1 MKIQSIII
9 AKTSSTKETT
19 LVENLI
25 GKPIPA
31 AFLLNYGGYGFA
43 KFRFDA
49 RSLAVFQHSLHKIES
64 LEERKNVYNML
75 FDNVKSLRVAGS
87 QALHA
92 IKTALPHEQSEECL
106 ADCLTTLV
114 PILIEKYLPFDMY
127 QKQIAE
133 MFETTFSI
141 LKSKRFLS
149 KQSTSQLLVKS
160 LLNFAEQDSHLDM
173 VHEWFSLDSL
183 CEVAFTK
190 EIQHLMV
197 KQIFK
202 SRSIK

>member
-9 AKTSSTKETT
+9 AKTSSTEETT

-25 GKPIPA
+25 DKPIPA

-43 KFRFDA
+43 KFRFDD

-92 IKTALPHEQSEECL
+92 IKTALPHE
-106 ADCLTTLV
+106 
-114 PILIEKYLPFDMY
+114 
-127 QKQIAE
+127 
-133 MFETTFSI
+133 
-141 LKSKRFLS
+141 
-149 KQSTSQLLVKS
+149 
-160 LLNFAEQDSHLDM
+160 
-173 VHEWFSLDSL
+173 
-183 CEVAFTK
+183 
-190 EIQHLMV
+190 
-197 KQIFK
+197 
-202 SRSIK
+202 